1 MTSTTRRRVCSL
13 TCGLAFRTR
22 DSVPTLTPAVA
33 ATSAMFTRWADLSRL
48 TSSGFAAR
56 AVAHAWN
63 RFHYTYSRPS
73 GESSNRVDSI
83 GSHIDFGTL
92 IFPAQDRLVSTF
104 PTRAPLGARPVPR
117 SLREKVQSLHLT

>member
-1 MTSTTRRRVCSL
+1 MPSTPRRRVCSL
-13 TCGLAFRTR
+13 TFGLSFRTR
-22 DSVPTLTPAVA
+22 DTVPTLTPAVA

-92 IFPAQDRLVSTF
+92 IFPPHHRLVSTS
-104 PTRAPLGARPVPR
+104 PTPAPLAPPPIPGPLPA
-117 SLREKVQSLHLT
+117 KV